1 MHGLAPKNVSEND
14 LGIFLSSVV
23 FLESWSGLETPRDQ
37 AVLGGTGLGLAEMV
51 VLTSVRS

>member
-1 MHGLAPKNVSEND
+1 MVWKNVSGND

-37 AVLGGTGLGLAEMV
+37 AVLGGTGLGIAEMV